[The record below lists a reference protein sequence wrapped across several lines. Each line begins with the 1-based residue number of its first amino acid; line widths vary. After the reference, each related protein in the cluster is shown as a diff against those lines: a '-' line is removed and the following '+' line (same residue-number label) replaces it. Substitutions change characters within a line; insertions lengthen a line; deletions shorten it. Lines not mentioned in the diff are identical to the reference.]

1 MMTDTDLLQTTRSIL
16 ALAPAQWTAF
26 VQDTPTALLTL
37 PAAPGEWS
45 AFQCLCHLLDTESIL
60 FPVRLHTFLAGGT
73 SFPGFNPDAESTDY
87 SQHSPSEVLKLFLQH
102 RRDNLLRLSEARPE
116 YLSRQA
122 THTQLGPV
130 TFAQFLNEWVAH
142 DFNHTVQAQRA
153 IMQPFI
159 PASGPW
165 RHYFVDHDISAKA

>member
-1 MMTDTDLLQTTRSIL
+1 MTDTDLLETTRSIL
-16 ALAPAQWTAF
+16 AIAPAQWTAF
-26 VQDTPTALLTL
+26 VQHAPAALLTR

-60 FPVRLHTFLAGGT
+60 FPVRLRTFLSGAG

-87 SQHSPSEVLKLFLQH
+87 SQQSPSEVLQQFLQYRH
-102 RRDNLLRLSEARPE
+102 DNLQLLAQARPE

-122 THTQLGPV
+122 LHTQLGTV
-130 TFAQFLNEWVAH
+130 TFAQFLNQWTAH

-153 IMQPFI
+153 LMQPFI

-165 RHYFVDHDISAKA
+165 RHYFLDHDFAAIS

>member
-1 MMTDTDLLQTTRSIL
+1 MMTDTDLLQTTQSIL

-26 VQDTPTALLTL
+26 VQDTPTALLTR
-37 PAAPGEWS
+37 PAALGEWS
-45 AFQCLCHLLDTESIL
+45 AFQCLCHLLDAESML
-60 FPVRLHTFLAGGT
+60 VSVRLHTFLDGGT

-87 SQHSPSEVLKLFLQH
+87 SQRSPSEVLQLFLQH
-102 RRDNLLRLSEARPE
+102 RRDNLQRLSEARPE

-130 TFAQFLNEWVAH
+130 TFAQFLNQWVAH

-165 RHYFVDHDISAKA
+165 RHYFVDHDLSAKA